1 METVLTRR
9 ATPLNGKK
17 HPFIDGPAANVLT
30 IAAMQAQTAQDAA
43 VHIKPALVVPH
54 NAVLDVLLNQVQPL
68 DFRKVVGLDSGT
80 EKLKQKHFL
89 VTVVEEVLALAD
101 SNHWGLCRNDGFLYA
116 YNGAYWHEV
125 QSDDLRNFLQK
136 AAERMGVDKYDA
148 RHADFAEQLIKQ
160 FHSAAYLPAP
170 ERSLEEVRVNLV
182 NGTFYVG
189 ADIQELRPF
198 NSADFLRH
206 QLPFAYDPE
215 AMAPRFQHFLERVLP
230 DVDCQL
236 ILAEYLGYLFVP
248 TARLKLEKTLL
259 LHGSGANGKSVVYE
273 IVMALL
279 GTENVSSYS
288 LQSLTVE
295 PALAR
300 VNLGNKLLNYAS
312 ELSGKS
318 DPNVLK
324 QLISG
329 EPVEA
334 RFLYRQPF
342 MLTNYAKLAFNCN
355 TLPAEVEH
363 TNAYFRRLLIV
374 PFLATIPESEQDPKL
389 AANIIA
395 TELPGIFNWVLT
407 GLNRLLAQGRF
418 TESNAVGQQVDEYR
432 RRSDSVRSFLDDN
445 GYEASSTHTIPRK
458 MLYPEYRAYC
468 MDEGNR
474 PVNSHNFGKRLE
486 SYGIYGARHGG
497 GNVHGLVKRDL

>member
-1 METVLTRR
+1 MEQVLTPR
-9 ATPLNGKK
+9 AAPLNGKK
-17 HPFIDGPAANVLT
+17 HQLQENAPPGIIT
-30 IAAMQAQTAQDAA
+30 IAALQAQTTLDAA
-43 VHIKPALVVPH
+43 AHTKPALVVPH
-54 NAVLDVLLNQVQPL
+54 KTVLTALLEQVRIL
-68 DFRKVVGLDSGT
+68 DFRKVSGLESET

-89 VTVVEEVLALAD
+89 ITVVEEVLALAKRY
-101 SNHWGLCRNDGFLYA
+101 HWGLCRNESFLHV
-116 YNGAYWHEV
+116 YNGAYWSSV
-125 QSDDLRNFLQK
+125 PTDDLRAFLQK

-148 RHADFAEQLIKQ
+148 RHAEFAKKLIDQ
-160 FHSAAYLPAP
+160 FYSAAYLPVP
-170 ERSLEEVRVNLV
+170 ERSLEAVRINLS
-182 NGTFYVG
+182 NGTFYIG
-189 ADIQELRPF
+189 ADGQKLCPF
-198 NSADFLRH
+198 NQDDFLTH
-206 QLPFAYDPE
+206 QLPFAYDLT
-215 AMAPRFQHFLERVLP
+215 AVAPRFQRFLERVLP

-236 ILAEYLGYLFVP
+236 IVAEYLGYLFVP

-259 LHGSGANGKSVVYE
+259 LYGSGANGKSVLFE
-273 IVMALL
+273 IVLALL
-279 GTENVSSYS
+279 GEDNVSSYS

-334 RFLYRQPF
+334 RLLYKQPF

-355 TLPAEVEH
+355 TLPVEVEH

-374 PFLATIPESEQDPKL
+374 PFLATIPEAEQDPKL

-418 TESNAVGQQVDEYR
+418 TESKAVGHQVEEYR
-432 RRSDSVRSFLDDN
+432 RSSDSVRSFLDDN
-445 GYEASSTHTIPRK
+445 GYEASSNHTIPRK
-458 MLYPEYRAYC
+458 MLYPEYRTYC
-468 MDEGNR
+468 LDEGNR